1 MKLYPQ
7 TAVMCVVFA
16 SSSFAQLPTQIA
28 PTRVLTTLD
37 DKAVEQPLR
46 QKDDKAFVT
55 VTARGREKTIEIEDK
70 ENLLNKRPDVP
81 LTFTAVSTVPGQKA
95 KIVDA
100 KLTAVVQMQKDLD
113 RTIDPDKQKF
123 VANTAKAVAELD
135 QLSKEA
141 IRTGDEQKSE
151 QTLAQMGTVKDTI
164 LQDYAA
170 APKTEHTV
178 RDTLGVLLLRQKS
191 VEKAWY
197 GRDDNYR
204 PEIYEMIYKQSR
216 SCVGVVRHG
225 GTAVKGSGVLVGPN
239 MVLTAEHV
247 VDDCIKVTEFDVL
260 FDYEQVLDPASKQL
274 VNVNNVIRRK
284 VVGEY
289 YRGKAVDNN
298 SSPLDFVLLQIEPP
312 AKPEQN
318 RVPIPISVARV
329 VPETPIFLV
338 GHPRQSPRLIHD
350 NSWVKFPYQ
359 VSEKEFEDLVAVV
372 NGELKLAQ
380 VEDAAQEADTFA
392 KCYKDFSD
400 EGGHKSHLY
409 IDIRGG
415 KAVHCMGAEC
425 DTFHGDSG
433 APAILR
439 ETGDVIGILTAG
451 EADQEDVPGENRA
464 KSNAYI
470 AGWLHHE
477 IIIPTVKIVEQL
489 ENEKGRQWRQ
499 ECGVTVT
506 D

>member
-1 MKLYPQ
+1 MKLYPH
-7 TAVMCVVFA
+7 TVTICFVFA
-16 SSSFAQLPTQIA
+16 SSSFAQLTTQVA

-37 DKAVEQPLR
+37 EKPVEQRLQ

-55 VTARGREKTIEIEDK
+55 VTARGKEKRIEIEDK
-70 ENLLNKRPDVP
+70 QNLLNKRPDVS
-81 LTFTAVSTVPGQKA
+81 LRFTAVSTVPGQKA
-95 KIVDA
+95 EITDA
-100 KLTAVVQMQKDLD
+100 KLTAVDQIQKDID
-113 RTIDPDKQKF
+113 RTIDPEKQKF
-123 VANTAKAVAELD
+123 VANTSKAVAELD
-135 QLSKEA
+135 QVSKEA
-141 IRTGDEQKSE
+141 IRTGDEQKSQ
-151 QTLAQMGTVKDTI
+151 QTLAKIGEVKETI

-178 RDTLGVLLLRQKS
+178 RDTLALSLLRQKN

-216 SCVGVVRHG
+216 SCVGFVRHG

-247 VDDCIKVTEFDVL
+247 IDDALNVNEFDVL
-260 FDYEQVLDPASKQL
+260 FDYEQVLDPVSRQL
-274 VNVNNVIRRK
+274 VNVNNVIRRR
-284 VVGEY
+284 VVSEY
-289 YRGKAVDNN
+289 SRGKAVDKD
-298 SSPLDFVLLQIEPP
+298 SSPLDFVLLQIDPP
-312 AKPEQN
+312 ARAEQN
-318 RVPIPISVARV
+318 RPPIPLSVTRV

-359 VSEKEFEDLVAVV
+359 VSEKEFTLLLAEV
-372 NGELKLAQ
+372 NGELKQAQ
-380 VEDAAQEADTFA
+380 VQDAAQEADTFA
-392 KCYKDFSD
+392 KCYKDYTD
-400 EGGHKSHLY
+400 QTGHTSHLH

-477 IIIPTVKIVEQL
+477 IIIPTVKIVEQVDQ
-489 ENEKGRQWRQ
+489 EKGPGWRQ
-499 ECGVTVT
+499 TCGVTVN